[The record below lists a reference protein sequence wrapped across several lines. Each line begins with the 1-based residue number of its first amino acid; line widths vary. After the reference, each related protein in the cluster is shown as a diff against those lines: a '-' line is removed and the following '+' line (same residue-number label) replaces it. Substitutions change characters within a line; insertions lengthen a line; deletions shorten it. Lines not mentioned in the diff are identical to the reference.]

1 MQILLASVQ
10 LPGGA
15 SRVTPCY
22 VLRNAHLAQKSN
34 AQGVGTSGYKL
45 GPLIVLCRGSG
56 KGFQSLM
63 LSLEVP
69 NASFIVW
76 TCRVFEVVG
85 HIVYLSACH
94 VFF

>member
-1 MQILLASVQ
+1 MMMTQ
-10 LPGGA
+10 LGLKLCTLGGD
-15 SRVTPCY
+15 SSWPCY
-22 VLRNAHLAQKSN
+22 RSLSRARGS
-34 AQGVGTSGYKL
+34 SGYKL